1 MASPRF
7 TTTVAAGDV
16 VVTQVVS
23 EADTAAGAEAV
34 LGASSA
40 VVAVA
45 AVESSGVGVAVSA
58 ALLVENRHKVD
69 KTFLQNDPHS
79 RED

>member
-1 MASPRF
+1 MA
-7 TTTVAAGDV
+7 VGDV

-23 EADTAAGAEAV
+23 EADTVAGAEAV

-58 ALLVENRHKVD
+58 ALLVENLRRVD
-69 KTFLQNDPHS
+69 ELFLQNDSHIWG
-79 RED
+79 R

>member
-1 MASPRF
+1 
-7 TTTVAAGDV
+7 

-23 EADTAAGAEAV
+23 EVDTVAGAEAA

-40 VVAVA
+40 VVDVA
-45 AVESSGVGVAVSA
+45 AVGSSGEGVAVSA

-69 KTFLQNDPHS
+69 KLFLQNDLHNG
-79 RED
+79 ED

>member
-1 MASPRF
+1 M
-7 TTTVAAGDV
+7 AAGDA

-23 EADTAAGAEAV
+23 EADTVAGAEAV

-58 ALLVENRHKVD
+58 ALLVENPRKVD
-69 KTFLQNDPHS
+69 ETFLQNDSHIWG
-79 RED
+79 RLVA

>member
-1 MASPRF
+1 M
-7 TTTVAAGDV
+7 

-58 ALLVENRHKVD
+58 ALLVENLRRVD
-69 KTFLQNDPHS
+69 ELFLQNDSHIWG
-79 RED
+79 R

>member
-7 TTTVAAGDV
+7 TTTVAVGDV

-23 EADTAAGAEAV
+23 EADTVAGAEAV

-40 VVAVA
+40 VVDVA

-58 ALLVENRHKVD
+58 ALLVENLRRVD
-69 KTFLQNDPHS
+69 ELFLQNDSHIWG
-79 RED
+79 R

>member
-1 MASPRF
+1 MA
-7 TTTVAAGDV
+7 VGDV
-16 VVTQVVS
+16 VVTQVVN

-58 ALLVENRHKVD
+58 ALLVENLRRVD
-69 KTFLQNDPHS
+69 ELFLQNDSHIWG
-79 RED
+79 R

>member
-23 EADTAAGAEAV
+23 EADTVAGAEAV

-40 VVAVA
+40 VVDVA

-58 ALLVENRHKVD
+58 ALLVENRRKVD

-79 RED
+79 GED

>member
-1 MASPRF
+1 
-7 TTTVAAGDV
+7 VAVGDV

-58 ALLVENRHKVD
+58 ALLVENLRRVD
-69 KTFLQNDPHS
+69 ELFLQNDSHIWG
-79 RED
+79 R